1 MLEKLN
7 FIKQTA
13 STCIRLMAP
22 TSHFVGRRGLFLT
35 AKIINNDDKS
45 KRFLEKSNFYS
56 YICKQ
61 NQIMQYLL
69 PSTETA
75 TNITEKIW
83 FSTMM
88 S

>member
-7 FIKQTA
+7 LIKQTA
-13 STCIRLMAP
+13 SIRIRLTAP
-22 TSHFVGRRGLFLT
+22 TSHLVGRRGLFLT

-61 NQIMQYLL
+61 NQITQLL
-69 PSTETA
+69 GVDKRRQTERYG
-75 TNITEKIW
+75 
-83 FSTMM
+83 FQL
-88 S
+88 

>member
-7 FIKQTA
+7 FLKQTT
-13 STCIRLMAP
+13 STCIRLTAQ
-22 TSHFVGRRGLFLT
+22 SSLFVGRRSLFLT

-61 NQIMQYLL
+61 NQITQLL
-69 PSTETA
+69 GVDKRRQTERYG
-75 TNITEKIW
+75 
-83 FSTMM
+83 FQL
-88 S
+88 